1 LEWMHL
7 FSSCCI
13 SEMLLLCGIGE
24 DINGKVAERFPRT
37 RRCSE
42 VGIWDGAVV
51 LLETEAVGTA
61 TEECLC
67 ETV

>member
-1 LEWMHL
+1 
-7 FSSCCI
+7 
-13 SEMLLLCGIGE
+13 MLLLCGIGE